1 MPRPPSS
8 EENVPL
14 ARGLSVRAGDG
25 KVRARASERRA
36 RRRFLGALVLAAAVV
51 VALLLVLISLGY
63 LVLPSA
69 SPAPVNIVRT
79 HYTILEGTSA
89 SGQYWF
95 GLDGNFSDQLTYP
108 DFDGYPANLT
118 PGGTF
123 GVPIVLWNND
133 TVNHT
138 IYSVGVNAPFVLVR
152 SDPALPIVV
161 PTGVDDASF
170 VFTVRVPNQPGA
182 SLGLDLTIDALGGPT

>member
-1 MPRPPSS
+1 MSGPPTPD
-8 EENVPL
+8 EEIPL

-25 KVRARASERRA
+25 RVPQKGSERRA
-36 RRRFLGALVLAAAVV
+36 RRRLLGSLVLAAAVL

-69 SPAPVNIVRT
+69 SPASVNIVRT
-79 HYTILEGTSA
+79 HYSILEGTSA

-108 DFDGYPANLT
+108 DFDGYPANLP

-133 TVNHT
+133 SVNHT
-138 IYSVGVNAPFVLVR
+138 IYSVSVNAPFELVR

-182 SLGLDLTIDALGGPT
+182 SLGLSVTIDALGGPA